1 MNLSIFVTLIF
12 LISVSIVFVI
22 FGTDGSHKANAQQ
35 LPPPLFNQTPPPNL
49 SSNFTASIPL
59 ASSLFD
65 VFKSKIAV
73 TLADAITNATNS
85 LGPNSTALSGSV
97 QTEGG
102 FLIYRIAVL
111 DSKDNTIHMILV
123 DPANGEILSQR
134 QWPAAMSKTLSEI
147 PGAGPQPG
155 FPDRRLLPGMESGLK
170 IP

>member
-1 MNLSIFVTLIF
+1 VEPLHHIMQMHN
-12 LISVSIVFVI
+12 
-22 FGTDGSHKANAQQ
+22 NC
-35 LPPPLFNQTPPPNL
+35 PPPLSNQTLPPNL
-49 SSNFTASIPL
+49 SNFTASIPL

-65 VFKSKIAV
+65 VFKSKIVV
-73 TLADAITNATNS
+73 TLADAITNATKS

-97 QTEGG
+97 QTERG
-102 FLIYRIAVL
+102 FLIYKIAVL

-123 DPANGEILSQR
+123 DPANGKVLSQR

-155 FPDRRLLPGMESGLK
+155 FPDGRVLPGIDSGLR